1 MNMKA
6 QVVFIVAM
14 LSFMTVFS
22 QDQEVRFYKN
32 YDCRKEVAESK
43 ATFSKRTWVTDDSCS
58 MVEVKDIRTG
68 EVVSRTGFKGQ
79 EPFGIWVVQT
89 SRGLKEYNYDF
100 ELKSSENTCS
110 GDTGFPV
117 KNPMINDDSLAYI
130 APVMEGNYADLM
142 QYLKTNLHY
151 PATAI
156 DNGYFGRAY
165 ISFVLG
171 ADGKIRDVFVRRSSK
186 YIVLDKEA
194 ARVVRELKFSKGAIY
209 NGKAIG
215 FCFHLPVSFQLR

>member
-1 MNMKA
+1 MKA

-43 ATFSKRTWVTDDSCS
+43 ASFSKRTWVTDDSCS

-68 EVVSRTGFKGQ
+68 EVVSRTGFKGE

-117 KNPMINDDSLAYI
+117 KDPMINNDSLSYL

-142 QYLKTNLHY
+142 DYIRVNIHY
-151 PATAI
+151 PMLAI
-156 DNGYFGRAY
+156 ENGYSGKSY

-171 ADGKIRDVFVRRSSK
+171 ADAKIREVLIRRSTG

-215 FCFHLPVSFQLR
+215 FCFNLPVVFQLR